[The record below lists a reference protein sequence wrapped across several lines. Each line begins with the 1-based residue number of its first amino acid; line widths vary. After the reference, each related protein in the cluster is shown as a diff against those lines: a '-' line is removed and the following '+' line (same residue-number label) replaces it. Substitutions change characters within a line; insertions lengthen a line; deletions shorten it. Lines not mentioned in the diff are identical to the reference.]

1 MFDFTVKSLSK
12 TITQIIDPTGVTCF
26 LVQGAKRAALIDTGT
41 GLCGLRELVAQ
52 LTTLPLTVLLTHGH
66 CDHAGGAGEFDEIYL
81 NAADLPLAANHGALQ
96 ERMGYARFSM
106 PSDSAFTE
114 QDFAKAFTGE
124 YLPLVDGQL
133 FELGGITLE
142 IIAVSGHTK
151 GSMCILFQEERSI
164 LFGDALNVNTLLVGD
179 ESTTIVE
186 YAQSLLRLKAREGDY
201 DTTYYSHGPAVGPC
215 QCLDD
220 NIELCERI
228 LAGEDDAIPCEFF
241 GMKAYRAAAMD
252 EHFRRL
258 DGKFG
263 NIVYSQA
270 KK

>member
-1 MFDFTVKSLSK
+1 MFDFKVTSLSK
-12 TITQIIDPTGVTCF
+12 TITQIIDPTGVSCF
-26 LVQGAKRAALIDTGT
+26 LVQGEDRAALIDTGT
-41 GLCGLRELVAQ
+41 GLRGLRELVTG

-66 CDHAGGAGEFDEIYL
+66 CDHAGGAGQFDEIYL
-81 NAADLPLAANHGALQ
+81 NTADLPLAANHGALQ

-106 PSDSAFTE
+106 LPDSKFTE
-114 QDFAKAFTGE
+114 QDFVKAFAGE

-151 GSMCILFQEERSI
+151 GSVCILFQQERSI
-164 LFGDALNVNTLLVGD
+164 LFGDALNANTLLVGD
-179 ESTTIVE
+179 ESTSIAE
-186 YAQSLLRLKAREGDY
+186 YAQSLLHLKGREGDY
-201 DTTYYSHGPAVGPC
+201 DNVYYSHGPAIGPR

-220 NIELCERI
+220 NIQLCRRI
-228 LAGEDDAIPCEFF
+228 LAGEDDAIPCEFL

-258 DGKFG
+258 DGRFG